1 MPCPLVGRG
10 NTKMLQNDFNFALLR
25 FLPPDPLKLHP
36 LQLLVRSWWVSGSD
50 GQRLPYL
57 LRYIC
62 MGSCYWWLTSLQ
74 TGNHFNHFTFS
85 RHHWHPFCSKASGVT
100 TPANHS
106 EEITSR
112 FPYFNFLWPLPNFN
126 FTIFLWEKNTKFST
140 GFKFTSMWYCTII
153 HCRRA
158 GTCTGGSGVNC

>member
-25 FLPPDPLKLHP
+25 FLPPYPLKLHP
-36 LQLLVRSWWVSGSD
+36 LQLSVRSWWVSGSD
-50 GQRLPYL
+50 SQRLSYL

-74 TGNHFNHFTFS
+74 TGTISITGVIGILFAPRLVEWQLQQTIQRKLPVDCHISVFFDHFQISISLFFYG
-85 RHHWHPFCSKASGVT
+85 R
-100 TPANHS
+100 
-106 EEITSR
+106 
-112 FPYFNFLWPLPNFN
+112 
-126 FTIFLWEKNTKFST
+126 NTKFST

-153 HCRRA
+153 HCHRA
-158 GTCTGGSGVNC
+158 GTCTGGSGVKC